1 VLVPAA
7 ALHTVRWLDDLESA
21 VGKPVVIA
29 NQVTILEALRLAR
42 RPVRATGR
50 SDGHGRDRSAVRG
63 RAEGIIDDDMDTGS
77 DKKKVPT
84 IALAA
89 LWIPPVISIVLYVAD
104 HI

>member
-1 VLVPAA
+1 M
-7 ALHTVRWLDDLESA
+7 
-21 VGKPVVIA
+21 
-29 NQVTILEALRLAR
+29 
-42 RPVRATGR
+42 
-50 SDGHGRDRSAVRG
+50 RG